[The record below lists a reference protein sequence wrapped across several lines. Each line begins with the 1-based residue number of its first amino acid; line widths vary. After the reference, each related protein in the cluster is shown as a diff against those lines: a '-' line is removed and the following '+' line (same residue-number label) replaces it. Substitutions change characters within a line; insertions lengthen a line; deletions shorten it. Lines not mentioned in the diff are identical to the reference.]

1 VLREDSDSP
10 GTAGAALPSFGDVE
24 QHHRSSREIEAER
37 ERFGRVLPHQE
48 YLRSLA
54 TLGHCLDGRFQIIE
68 RDTGEAIGIPTFFGL
83 LDHPSEIQFDIE
95 GYDRQPHGRWDRQ
108 DLRGWPS
115 LRDQLK
121 QHYRICLR

>member
-1 VLREDSDSP
+1 MLREDSDSP

-48 YLRSLA
+48 YLQSLA

-68 RDTGEAIGIPTFFGL
+68 LWLLLLLAAGL
-83 LDHPSEIQFDIE
+83 SHKP
-95 GYDRQPHGRWDRQ
+95 
-108 DLRGWPS
+108 
-115 LRDQLK
+115 
-121 QHYRICLR
+121 CCV